1 MNKLNFSPSSLF
13 AAGFRSWSVC
23 MLLFMGLGYTTLD
36 SLQAQRRFEGALIIG
51 GNASQI
57 SRDDLNGYNQFGI
70 NAGARVVARVNDRF
84 SFGPEILFSQYGSRR
99 QNRSIN
105 ISNFESIR
113 LNTIEVP
120 VMAYFK
126 DWRITAEAGL
136 SYSRLIN
143 YEIIDIGG
151 ETVTEDF
158 QLREN
163 MVNIQL
169 GATYFLTD
177 RFGLNFRW
185 SRNLI
190 NLDQDPNTLNWR
202 NFALS
207 FRGIFLLGADFGLP
221 DRPVEDGPEELPIIQ
236 RN

>member
-1 MNKLNFSPSSLF
+1 
-13 AAGFRSWSVC
+13 
-23 MLLFMGLGYTTLD
+23 MLARLLDTSIRKWLLLGLCLAMLT

-113 LNTIEVP
+113 LNTVEVP
-120 VMAYFK
+120 LMAYFK

-136 SYSRLIN
+136 SYTRLIN
-143 YEIIDIGG
+143 YTIIDIGG

-163 MVNIQL
+163 MLNIQL

-190 NLDQDPNTLNWR
+190 NLDQDPDTLNWR

-207 FRGIFLLGADFGLP
+207 FRGIFLLGGDFGLP
-221 DRPVEDGPEELPIIQ
+221 DRPDEEGPEDLPIIQ
-236 RN
+236 RY